1 MSELTEMFSWTFRN
15 MYKSLVYF
23 IHSLLVTGETP
34 RDPST
39 LRVLGNPAQASA
51 PEDTSTVPMYFTVKT
66 NKHLLQNCCV
76 PVTVLGTVSAQE
88 DKPACSEHFQGSG
101 AKVSG
106 A

>member
-1 MSELTEMFSWTFRN
+1 MSELTEMFSYTFRS

-39 LRVLGNPAQASA
+39 VRVLGNPAQASA

-66 NKHLLQNCCV
+66 NKHFIAKLLCASYRPGHC
-76 PVTVLGTVSAQE
+76 LCAG
-88 DKPACSEHFQGSG
+88 G
-101 AKVSG
+101 
-106 A
+106 